1 MTLEPTEHSGVAQE
15 LLTIG
20 RLWRKAAVE
29 AGMPSRPRIVRSI
42 PTWNDLWPVGASRTK
57 VEIKA
62 SHALYVSQPKAVAR
76 LIEDAAEVV
85 SK

>member
-1 MTLEPTEHSGVAQE
+1 MA
-15 LLTIG
+15 
-20 RLWRKAAVE
+20 
-29 AGMPSRPRIVRSI
+29 SR
-42 PTWNDLWPVGASRTK
+42 ASRTK